1 MRSRITR
8 RLVIAVAIAALAV
21 PAGIAVATPPSG
33 TTATVLGQGTFSERM
48 KVKTPNIRAKIK
60 PSEFVVQD
68 IVVAPGGHTGWHSH
82 PGPAL
87 AIVKEG
93 TFTLYDGD
101 DRKCRPHRYEAGQA
115 FVDEGGGHVHIG
127 RNETNQPVKLL
138 VTFILPEGVTTPRI
152 DADAPG
158 NCPF

>member
-1 MRSRITR
+1 MRTRITR

-21 PAGIAVATPPSG
+21 PAGIAVATPPLG
-33 TTATVLGQGTFSERM
+33 ITATVLGQGTFGERV
-48 KVKTPNIRAKIK
+48 KVHTPNIKAKIK
-60 PSEFVVQD
+60 PSEFLVQD

-101 DRKCRPHRYEAGQA
+101 DRKCRPHRYHAGQA

-138 VTFILPEGVTTPRI
+138 VTYILPEGSTTPRI